1 MFVILQVVKIV
12 FLKSRRLSGLGPR
25 RNTFRTK
32 LSNVEQTGWFGPKKC
47 HYEKV
52 NRQITSCLHP
62 VSDGL
67 PSFAW
72 LQHFAVCLRELE
84 QQNHTATHT
93 HTCTGYADCVSQ
105 VNGDDLLPRFCSVDC
120 HSRSRQFTKW
130 TPPPTQMCY
139 VCGGGLDSF
148 WLLTIIT
155 FWVVLCHLLG
165 VI

>member
-47 HYEKV
+47 HCGKV

-72 LQHFAVCLRELE
+72 LQHFAVCLPFSASCELRELE

-93 HTCTGYADCVSQ
+93 HAQGMLIVWARSMGMTYFLGSAPWTATAAHVNSPNGPLHPPKCVIF
-105 VNGDDLLPRFCSVDC
+105 V
-120 HSRSRQFTKW
+120 
-130 TPPPTQMCY
+130 
-139 VCGGGLDSF
+139 GG
-148 WLLTIIT
+148 
-155 FWVVLCHLLG
+155 VR
-165 VI
+165 